1 MNKIQLL
8 LIFVIVLSISS
19 CSKKTTSSDESSTQ
33 TQTQQIEQLTFNVKG
48 MTCTGCEE
56 TIETNVKKLEGI
68 QNVIASHTEKTAII
82 EYDPQKSDTTKIKE
96 AISESGYEVTGISQ
110 L

>member
-19 CSKKTTSSDESSTQ
+19 CSNKTTSSNETSTQ
-33 TQTQQIEQLTFNVKG
+33 AQSQEIEQVTLNVKG

-56 TIETNVKKLEGI
+56 TIEVNVKNLDGI

-96 AISESGYEVTGISQ
+96 AISKSGYEVTGISQ